1 MLALASGAVV
11 AAVAVTAFAGWRAVR
26 WASRHPLSR
35 RILALPTRGKL
46 ALVRRLLRS
55 EEVPLVARLA
65 LPALLLYLL
74 MPFDVIPDVIPVL
87 GHADDMLAV
96 AAAIALVLWL
106 TPATVIE
113 RALEAE
119 EAKFVER
126 G

>member
-55 EEVPLVARLA
+55 EEVPLIARLA

>member
-1 MLALASGAVV
+1 MLALTSGAVV
-11 AAVAVTAFAGWRAVR
+11 AAVAVIAFAGWRAVR

-55 EEVPLVARLA
+55 EEVPLVAKLA

-74 MPFDVIPDVIPVL
+74 MPFDVIPDVIPIL
-87 GHADDMLAV
+87 GYADDMLAV